1 MSKIYIMM
9 VYKIISNPTQV
20 PILNYNA
27 IQYINCIAFAKTK
40 FPNNTLKVAILSIPP
55 KSKWSEQK

>member
-55 KSKWSEQK
+55 KSK